1 MSERGEY
8 PPQAGAAG
16 FSSPRPGP
24 DLPQVIGC
32 REHPVQ
38 GGRGPCMDVN
48 PRVQGDLAWDV
59 NSRGPLGTILEASCH
74 TTAEQEH
81 RHPEKVT
88 F

>member
-1 MSERGEY
+1 
-8 PPQAGAAG
+8 
-16 FSSPRPGP
+16 
-24 DLPQVIGC
+24 
-32 REHPVQ
+32 
-38 GGRGPCMDVN
+38 MDVN